1 MASSKD
7 KPQGAK
13 VVRVGSVKIR
23 VRPWKHPSG
32 RPYWRA
38 TYIDAEG
45 RTRDITRADRAE
57 AIEQANRVA
66 REIHNGIIDLS
77 ELPPEKIRMVRALLD
92 LSPTWADIE
101 RWGAERHMPKL
112 GVRKA
117 VESFIAFKVKESSKG
132 LTKHLKSMRNDLIVM
147 AEEMGDETPLAR
159 VRATAL
165 AEWLD
170 EMDVGAKRRK
180 DYRAACVQLWTW
192 ARRQELIVVSG
203 EYTEPEKLPV
213 PEVTKKDYVR
223 VLSVDEL
230 KFLFKHVRQEFLP
243 WLALGAFS
251 GLRSGEMRA
260 WNKPALDWSMIKL
273 DRRHIDVPPSISKT
287 GKRRLVPVCDALA
300 AWLKE
305 CDPPKEG
312 AILREPAY
320 EDETGRLGRL
330 LDEHFKREEGWP
342 MNCLRHSYGSHRV
355 AKTHEIGK
363 VAIEMGNSEKIIKD
377 HYLEVRTEEEADEY
391 FNVLPGTIGEH
402 NRK

>member
-1 MASSKD
+1 M
-7 KPQGAK
+7 
-13 VVRVGSVKIR
+13 KIR
-23 VRPWKHPSG
+23 VRPWQHPTAKKV
-32 RPYWRA
+32 YWRA
-38 TYIDAEG
+38 TYIDSEG
-45 RTRDITRADRAE
+45 RTRDLTRADRAE
-57 AIEQANRVA
+57 AIQAASAVA
-66 REIHNGIIDLS
+66 RTIHNGMVDLT
-77 ELPPEKIRMVRALLD
+77 ELPPEKIRMVRAILD
-92 LSPTWADIE
+92 LSPTWADVE
-101 RWGAERHMPKL
+101 RWGAERRMPKL

-117 VESFIAFKVKESSKG
+117 AEQFIAFKEKESSKG
-132 LTKHLKSMRNDLIVM
+132 LTKHLKSMRSDLFVM

-170 EMDVGAKRRK
+170 ELDVGAKRRK

-203 EYTEPEKLPV
+203 EYTEPEKLPM

-223 VLSVDEL
+223 VLSKEEL
-230 KFLFKHVRQEFLP
+230 VFLFKNVRQEFLP

-260 WNKPALDWSMIKL
+260 WNKPALDWSMVKL
-273 DRRHIDVPPSISKT
+273 DRGHIDLPASISKT
-287 GKRRLVPVCDALA
+287 GRRRLVPISPTLA

-305 CDPPKEG
+305 CKPPKEG
-312 AILREPAY
+312 PILREPAY

-355 AKTHEIGK
+355 AQTQEIGK

-377 HYLEVRTEEEADEY
+377 HYLEVRTEEEAEEY